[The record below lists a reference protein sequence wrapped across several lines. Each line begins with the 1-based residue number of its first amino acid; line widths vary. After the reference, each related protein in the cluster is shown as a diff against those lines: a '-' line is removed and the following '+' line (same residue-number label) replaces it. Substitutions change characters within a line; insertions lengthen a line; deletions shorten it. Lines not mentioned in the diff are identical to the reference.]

1 MKGWSSAVLVLAI
14 AFSITLHFLLFRFV
28 IPKNPTEEEPVKT
41 FEVSLRYV
49 EPAPVR
55 VEQPA
60 RREVKREKN
69 PVKKPQVEVEKPVPQ
84 PDSVTTEKV
93 NDNGIEADEDSES
106 GGGEPAIE
114 TAIPGG
120 EETRR
125 DDGYEKALLE
135 LRSRIIARKIYPQ
148 AARRRNIEGEVVVF
162 LQLNQGG
169 ELVELKVMRSSGST
183 ILDKAALSLIEKV
196 IPYEHGL
203 EGGLAVEIPIRYSL
217 TD

>member
-69 PVKKPQVEVEKPVPQ
+69 PVKKPQLVSTNHSVSAEKQ
-84 PDSVTTEKV
+84 C
-93 NDNGIEADEDSES
+93 GQM
-106 GGGEPAIE
+106 
-114 TAIPGG
+114 
-120 EETRR
+120 
-125 DDGYEKALLE
+125 
-135 LRSRIIARKIYPQ
+135 LR
-148 AARRRNIEGEVVVF
+148 G
-162 LQLNQGG
+162 
-169 ELVELKVMRSSGST
+169 
-183 ILDKAALSLIEKV
+183 
-196 IPYEHGL
+196 
-203 EGGLAVEIPIRYSL
+203 
-217 TD
+217 